1 MIVSVPGGVRVNLE
15 SLEKAILQLESGIA
29 QSLENPENE
38 LLRDG
43 VIQRFKYTMDLSW
56 KMIQRYLK
64 HVAQVEESGIRTK
77 KDLFREAARLGLLS
91 KVEDWFG
98 YDEARN
104 ETSHTYDE
112 NIAQAVFFEAT
123 RFLPAAKDLLASL
136 KKVPRHS
143 S

>member
-1 MIVSVPGGVRVNLE
+1 MNLE

-29 QSLENPENE
+29 QSRENPENE

-43 VIQRFKYTMDLSW
+43 VIQRFEYTMDLSW

-98 YDEARN
+98 YYEARN

-112 NIAQAVFFEAT
+112 DIAQAVFFEAT